1 MAYIA
6 RGPDGRPCIAFLPA
20 MQLQPCQQAYDLRQL
35 LKDVSLVLAVPV
47 RFSLASG
54 GGTLDLSRPRVRR
67 FSGR

>member
-35 LKDVSLVLAVPV
+35 LKDVSLVLAICVAI
-47 RFSLASG
+47 RTLSG
-54 GGTLDLSRPRVRR
+54 
-67 FSGR
+67 